1 MKSFW
6 TASGGK
12 SGQAMVEYV
21 IVAVSLVMLLSVM
34 AALLYSV
41 RSQTRR
47 SSELVSSEYP

>member
-1 MKSFW
+1 
-6 TASGGK
+6 
-12 SGQAMVEYV
+12 MVEYV